1 MPPTR
6 FSMKHLFLLTALS
19 TLAIHAADGKK
30 PAANSAPAA
39 ESKTADLK
47 AGALTFKAAAPWQAK
62 KEPRRMSAGGYTI
75 PGKDGAA
82 GVEADVYHFGG
93 AGGGGDN
100 EANIKRWQGQFVAD
114 EDGNLPEP
122 KKEEQEMGDR
132 KIIFVTFKG
141 TFLSGS
147 VMDKVRKPLPGYTMT
162 GVIVPTDDGS
172 IYFKIA
178 GPDAAMTAAAEHIQ
192 ALVKSAFP
200 EAK

>member
-1 MPPTR
+1 
-6 FSMKHLFLLTALS
+6 MKLTLLLTALS
-19 TLAIHAADGKK
+19 VITLQADDKKAASAK
-30 PAANSAPAA
+30 PGTEAKSDAAA
-39 ESKTADLK
+39 KTADLT
-47 AGALTFKAAAPWQAK
+47 AGSLTFKAAAPWVAK

-93 AGGGGDN
+93 PGGGGDN
-100 EANIKRWQGQFVAD
+100 EANIARWQKQFV
-114 EDGNLPEP
+114 EDDDGKLPEGKREEIEIGG
-122 KKEEQEMGDR
+122 KKV
-132 KIIFVTFKG
+132 IFVTFKG

-147 VMDKVRKPLPGYTMT
+147 VMDKERKPLPGYTMT

-178 GPDAAMTAAAEHIQ
+178 GPDAAMAAASDHIK

-200 EAK
+200 DAK

>member
-1 MPPTR
+1 
-6 FSMKHLFLLTALS
+6 MKPILLLLALS
-19 TLAIHAADGKK
+19 NFPLHAADDKK
-30 PAANSAPAA
+30 PAAKPASEA
-39 ESKTADLK
+39 TPTGDAKGTELI
-47 AGALTFKAAAPWQAK
+47 AGGLTFKAAAPWVAK
-62 KEPRRMSAGGYTI
+62 KEARRMSAGGFTI

-122 KKEEQEMGDR
+122 KKEEKELGG
-132 KIIFVTFKG
+132 KKLIFVTFKG

-147 VMDKVRKPLPGYTMT
+147 VMDEKRKPLPGYTMI
-162 GVIVPTDDGS
+162 GVIIPTDDGS
-172 IYFKIA
+172 IYFKIN

-192 ALVKSAFP
+192 ALVASAFP
-200 EAK
+200 AAK

>member
-1 MPPTR
+1 
-6 FSMKHLFLLTALS
+6 MKHLILLTALIAFP
-19 TLAIHAADGKK
+19 LHAADGKK
-30 PAANSAPAA
+30 PAAADSAPAA
-39 ESKTADLK
+39 ETKTADLK

-62 KEPRRMSAGGYTI
+62 KEPRRMSAGGFTI
-75 PGKDGAA
+75 PGKDGAP

-100 EANIKRWQGQFVAD
+100 DANIKRWQGQFVPD

-122 KKEEQEMGDR
+122 KKEEKEMGG
-132 KIIFVTFKG
+132 KKVIFVTLKG

-147 VMDKVRKPLPGYTMT
+147 VMDKERKPLPGYAMT

-172 IYFKIA
+172 VYFKIA
-178 GPDAAMTAAAEHIQ
+178 GPDAAMTAAAGHIQ

-200 EAK
+200 DAK